1 VELTEVLRRGI
12 LTEESVKQQE
22 RNKYTFEVALDA
34 NKIQIRQAVETLFK
48 VKVASVNTMR
58 MPGKVKMFRR
68 RRSAPRRQEPH
79 EWKKAI
85 VTLKE
90 GYTID
95 ILKA

>member
-1 VELTEVLRRGI
+1 MEITEILRRGI
-12 LTEESVKQQE
+12 ITEESMRQQE
-22 RNKYTFEVALDA
+22 HNKYVFEVALEA
-34 NKIQIRQAVETLFK
+34 NKLQIKQAVETLFN
-48 VKVASVNTMR
+48 VKVSAVNTMR

-68 RRSAPRRQEPH
+68 RNQAPRRQEPR

-95 ILKA
+95 VLKA